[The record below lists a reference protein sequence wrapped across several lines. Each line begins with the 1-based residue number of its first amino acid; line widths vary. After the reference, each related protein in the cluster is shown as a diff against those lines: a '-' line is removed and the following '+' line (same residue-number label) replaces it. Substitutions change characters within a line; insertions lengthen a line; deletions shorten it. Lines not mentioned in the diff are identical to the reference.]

1 MISPRFAASCCVSI
15 SLFTSCLIAHGQT
28 TPAEIEQKLDA
39 EYTVSKAAAD
49 KSDIVTA
56 GSVLVLKKDGLIMS
70 ATTGTKAQ
78 DEYKDGKITAKGAV
92 GAAVKVPSWMKG
104 HVPGSDIK
112 TRTFVAG
119 EKFFVSGITVTKDGV
134 VMELIS
140 DPFADVRYIT
150 DLKFP
155 FKGSIPSVDQVDST
169 IAEVVKVQADDSA
182 AAGKDAKQ
190 PAPAPA
196 SQAAAAAP
204 APMAA
209 IPPPPP
215 PPDTPPPAPKTIK
228 LKQTREEVVAA
239 FGEPTSIRDLGVKK
253 IYIYPDMKV
262 TFVNNKVTDIQ

>member
-1 MISPRFAASCCVSI
+1 MISLRFTLPACLSALFASSFLVVQ
-15 SLFTSCLIAHGQT
+15 AQT
-28 TPAEIEQKLDA
+28 TPADIEQKLDA

-56 GSVLVLKKDGLIMS
+56 GSVLVLKKDGLVMS

-78 DEYKDGKITAKGAV
+78 DVYKDGRINATGTV
-92 GAAVKVPSWMKG
+92 GATVKLRKWM
-104 HVPGSDIK
+104 PASGSDLK

-119 EKFFVSGITVTKDGV
+119 EKFFVTDIKVTKDGV
-134 VMELIS
+134 VMELLS
-140 DPFADVRYIT
+140 DPFSDVRYVT

-155 FKGSIPSVDQVDST
+155 FKGSMPSVDQIDST
-169 IAEVVKVQADDSA
+169 VAEVIKVQADDSA
-182 AAGKDAKQ
+182 AASKDAKQ

-196 SQAAAAAP
+196 TQAAAAAP
-204 APMAA
+204 PPMAA

-215 PPDTPPPAPKTIK
+215 PADAPPAAPKTIK

-239 FGEPTSIRDLGVKK
+239 FGEPTSIRDLGPKK
-253 IYIYPDMKV
+253 VYIYPDMKV